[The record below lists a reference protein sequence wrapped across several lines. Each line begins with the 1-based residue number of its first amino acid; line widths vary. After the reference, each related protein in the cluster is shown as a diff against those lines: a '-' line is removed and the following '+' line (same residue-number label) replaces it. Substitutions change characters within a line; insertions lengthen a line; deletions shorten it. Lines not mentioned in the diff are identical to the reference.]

1 MQYAA
6 PLSIPERKGMWQADH
21 RVAALFAT
29 RRLWQTVLAT
39 VTNQQRV
46 ELPNRGAT
54 AIALVLILAAI
65 WLLTH
70 RYGGITNDA
79 QLYAI
84 QALARIHPT
93 LANDL
98 YLQNVSQDRYTVLTP
113 FYAALIRSMGLAHAA
128 LLLMFLC
135 RVWFLAAAWMLVR
148 RFSNPAA
155 ASLALAL
162 LIIVPGS
169 YGGSGV
175 FHTAEDF
182 LSARSFAETLVIS
195 ALACHFGGYRRL
207 GLAIASATLLV
218 HPLMALPGVL
228 LLICLGLPTRVTVIL
243 AVGAIAAIACIAA
256 AATLLPPLG
265 SAMPVLDPEWLA
277 VVRER
282 SQFLFLD
289 LWTQHDWQ
297 LNSCPLLCLTLT
309 AAVFRDA
316 RSQDSQVRELCLSAL
331 LVAGAG
337 IAVAVIASAIGPLA
351 ILIQG
356 QAWRWI
362 WIAEFLAILLL
373 VPTAVR
379 MCRAHDCGGACS
391 LLLVAA
397 WDFSGA
403 AALLSVCLALLL
415 WLSRDSIGE
424 RLRPLW
430 PFVFVAAMI
439 GVLTWLFV
447 QQWPLVPTAKTA
459 AGAEPVTLQ
468 FVKRLMEQRC
478 VGFLVAAVAVCWVC
492 NLRSLLASVIAAS
505 ALLTACAA
513 ILSYSVPPSSYDGST
528 VESAEFTD
536 WVQAIAPGSNVLV
549 ADARNSGSFVW
560 FTLGRPNY
568 LTLSQSAGVVFS
580 RATAVEVR
588 RRSEVLLPIMKPSWQ
603 VLTNNAEIRAAKD
616 PASVS
621 TFHVLTAQNLVRL
634 CADPQLGFVISR
646 EDLGFDPIRHQQ
658 AGEWLGTNLY
668 DCRKVRAAAGT
679 S

>member
-21 RVAALFAT
+21 RVAALYAT
-29 RRLWQTVLAT
+29 RRLSQTVLAT
-39 VTNQQRV
+39 VTNQQRS

-54 AIALVLILAAI
+54 ATAIGLILAAI

-84 QALARIHPT
+84 QALARIHPS
-93 LANDL
+93 LGKDL
-98 YLQNVSQDRYTVLTP
+98 YLQNVSQDHYTVLTP
-113 FYAALIRSMGLAHAA
+113 LYAAVIRSMGLAPAA
-128 LLLMFLC
+128 LLLMILC
-135 RVWFLAAAWMLVR
+135 RVCGLAAAWLLVR
-148 RFSNPAA
+148 RFANPAA
-155 ASLALAL
+155 AALALAL

-182 LSARSFAETLVIS
+182 LSARSFAEALVVS

-228 LLICLGLPTRVTVIL
+228 LLICIGLPTRVTVIL
-243 AVGAIAAIACIAA
+243 AIGAIAAIACIAA
-256 AATLLPPLG
+256 TATVVPALG
-265 SAMPVLDPEWLA
+265 SALPILDLQWLA
-277 VVRER
+277 IVRER

-289 LWTQHDWQ
+289 LWTKHDWE
-297 LNSCPLLCLTLT
+297 LNTRPLLCLTLT
-309 AAVFRDA
+309 AVVFRDA
-316 RSQDSQVRELCLSAL
+316 LSQDSQLPKLCLSAL
-331 LVAGAG
+331 LVDGAG

-362 WIAEFLAILLL
+362 WIAEILAILLL
-373 VPTAVR
+373 APTAVR
-379 MCRAHDCGGACS
+379 MCSQHECGAACS

-403 AALLSVCLALLL
+403 AALLSVCLALLI

-430 PFVFVAAMI
+430 PVVFVAALI
-439 GVLTWLFV
+439 GILTWLLV
-447 QQWPLVPTAKTA
+447 QQWPLVLATKTA
-459 AGAEPVTLQ
+459 AGSEPWTLQ
-468 FVKRLMEQRC
+468 FVKRLMENRT
-478 VGFLVAAVAVCWVC
+478 VGFLVACVAVCWVC
-492 NLRSLLASVIAAS
+492 NLKSLLALVIAAS
-505 ALLTACAA
+505 ALLVACAA
-513 ILSYSVPPSSYDGST
+513 IFPHSVPPSSYQGSSI
-528 VESAEFTD
+528 ESADFTD
-536 WVQAIAPGSNVLV
+536 WVQAIPPGSTVLV

-560 FTLGRPNY
+560 FTLERPNY

-621 TFHVLTAQNLVRL
+621 TFRVLTSQNLVRV
-634 CADPQLGFVISR
+634 CTDPQLGFVISR
-646 EDLGFDPIRHQQ
+646 EELGFDPVRHQQ
-658 AGEWLGTNLY
+658 AGEWQGSNLY
-668 DCRKVRAAAGT
+668 DCRKVRAASGT

>member
-1 MQYAA
+1 M
-6 PLSIPERKGMWQADH
+6 SQADH
-21 RVAALFAT
+21 RVAALSAT

-39 VTNQQRV
+39 ATDQQRS

-54 AIALVLILAAI
+54 AIAIGLILAAI
-65 WLLTH
+65 WFLTH

-84 QALARIHPT
+84 QALARIHPS
-93 LANDL
+93 LADDL
-98 YLQNVSQDRYTVLTP
+98 YLQNVSQDHYTFLTP
-113 FYAALIRSMGLAHAA
+113 FYAAVIRSIGLTHAA
-128 LLLMFLC
+128 LLLMILC
-135 RVWFLAAAWMLVR
+135 RVWLLAAAWLLVR
-148 RFSNPAA
+148 RFANPAA

-182 LSARSFAETLVIS
+182 LSARSFAEALGVS
-195 ALACHFGGYRRL
+195 ALACHFGGHRRL
-207 GLAIASATLLV
+207 GLAIATATLLV
-218 HPLMALPGVL
+218 HPLMALPGLL
-228 LLICLGLPTRVTVIL
+228 LLICLGLSTRVTVIL
-243 AVGAIAAIACIAA
+243 AIGAIAAIACVAA
-256 AATLLPPLG
+256 AATVLPALG
-265 SAMPVLDPEWLA
+265 SALPVLDPEWLA
-277 VVRER
+277 IVRER

-289 LWTQHDWQ
+289 LWTKHDWE
-297 LNSCPLLCLTLT
+297 LNTRPLVCLALT
-309 AAVFRDA
+309 AVVFQGA
-316 RSQDSQVRELCLSAL
+316 LSQDSQLPKLCVSAL

-362 WIAEFLAILLL
+362 WIAEILAILLL

-379 MCRAHDCGGACS
+379 MCRQHDCGATCS

-403 AALLSVCLALLL
+403 AALLSVCLALLT

-424 RLRPLW
+424 RLRLRW
-430 PFVFVAAMI
+430 PWIFVAALI
-439 GVLTWLFV
+439 GVLTWLLV
-447 QQWPLVPTAKTA
+447 QQWPLVPIAKTA
-459 AGAEPVTLQ
+459 ADAEPGTLQ
-468 FVKRLMEQRC
+468 FVKRLMELRC
-478 VGFLVAAVAVCWVC
+478 VGLLVAAVAVCWVC
-492 NLRSLLASVIAAS
+492 NLRSLLGSVIAAS
-505 ALLTACAA
+505 GLLIACAA
-513 ILSYSVPPSSYDGST
+513 ILPYSVPPSSYDGSI

-536 WVQAIAPGSNVLV
+536 WVQAIPPGSNVLV

-560 FTLGRPNY
+560 FTLERPNY

-580 RATAVEVR
+580 RATALEVR

-616 PASVS
+616 PMSVS
-621 TFHVLTAQNLVRL
+621 TFRVLTSQNLVRV

-646 EDLGFDPIRHQQ
+646 EELGFDPIRHQQ
-658 AGEWLGTNLY
+658 AGEWQGSNLY
-668 DCRKVRAAAGT
+668 DCRKVRAAAGA

>member
-1 MQYAA
+1 
-6 PLSIPERKGMWQADH
+6 
-21 RVAALFAT
+21 
-29 RRLWQTVLAT
+29 
-39 VTNQQRV
+39 
-46 ELPNRGAT
+46 
-54 AIALVLILAAI
+54 LAAI

-84 QALARIHPT
+84 QALARIHPG

-98 YLQNVSQDRYTVLTP
+98 YLQNVSQDHYTFLTP
-113 FYAALIRSMGLAHAA
+113 FYAAVIRSIGLTHAA
-128 LLLMFLC
+128 LLLMILC
-135 RVWFLAAAWMLVR
+135 RVWLLAAAWLLVR
-148 RFSNPAA
+148 RFANPAA

-175 FHTAEDF
+175 FHYAEDF
-182 LSARSFAETLVIS
+182 LSARSFAEALVIS
-195 ALACHFGGYRRL
+195 ALACHVGGYRRL
-207 GLAIASATLLV
+207 GFAIASCTLLV

-228 LLICLGLPTRVTVIL
+228 LLICLGLPTRVTMIL
-243 AVGAIAAIACIAA
+243 AIGAIAAIACIAA
-256 AATLLPPLG
+256 AATVLPALG

-289 LWTQHDWQ
+289 LWTKHDWE
-297 LNSCPLLCLTLT
+297 LNTRPLVCLTLT
-309 AAVFRDA
+309 AVVFQDA
-316 RSQDSQVRELCLSAL
+316 PSQESQLRKLCLSAI

-337 IAVAVIASAIGPLA
+337 IAVAVIATAIGPLA

-362 WIAEFLAILLL
+362 WIAEILAVLLL
-373 VPTAVR
+373 VPTAVS
-379 MCRAHDCGGACS
+379 MCRAHACGAVCS

-403 AALLSVCLALLL
+403 AALLSVCLALLI
-415 WLSRDSIGE
+415 WLSRASIGE

-430 PFVFVAAMI
+430 TFIVVAALI
-439 GVLTWLFV
+439 SILTWLLA
-447 QQWPLVPTAKTA
+447 QQWPLVPIAKTA
-459 AGAEPVTLQ
+459 AGTDPGTLQ
-468 FVKRLMEQRC
+468 FVKRLMELRC
-478 VGFLVAAVAVCWVC
+478 IGLLVAAVAVFWVC
-492 NLRSLLASVIAAS
+492 NLRSLLAPVIAAS
-505 ALLTACAA
+505 GLLVACAA
-513 ILSYSVPPSSYDGST
+513 MFPYSVPPTSYEGST
-528 VESAEFTD
+528 LESAEFTD
-536 WVQAIAPGSNVLV
+536 WVQAIPPGSNVLV

-560 FTLGRPNY
+560 FTLERPNY

-616 PASVS
+616 PMSVS
-621 TFHVLTAQNLVRL
+621 TFRVLTSQNLVRV

-646 EDLGFDPIRHQQ
+646 EQLGFDPVRHQQ
-658 AGEWLGTNLY
+658 AGEWQGSNLY
-668 DCRKVRAAAGT
+668 DCRKVRAASGT